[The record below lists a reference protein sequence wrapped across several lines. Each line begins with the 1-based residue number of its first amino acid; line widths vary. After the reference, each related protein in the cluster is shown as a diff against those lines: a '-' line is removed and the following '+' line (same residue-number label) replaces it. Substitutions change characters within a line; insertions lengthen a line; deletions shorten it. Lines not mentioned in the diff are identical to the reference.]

1 MNKEKK
7 ISLLSPFVLL
17 LFIVI
22 IAGFLR
28 AYNIKSLPPGLYPD
42 EAMNGNNA
50 LEAISTGNWKVFY
63 PENNGREGLFIN
75 IQGLSIKT
83 FGNEPWALRIVSI
96 IFGTFTVL
104 GVYFLAKELFIKLP
118 RRFGRDPGFTSDQP
132 ENKIIS
138 LNQKIALLSAFLIA
152 TSFWHINFSRIGF
165 RAIMAPFFLTWA
177 LYFLLKGLRNQ
188 KWLLYGIISGLVYG
202 LGMHSYIAYRAT
214 PLLIL
219 IVFGM
224 WFFTHKES
232 RMATVKIFIVFTIF
246 SLLAFAPL
254 GYYFLK
260 NPADFMGRTSQVSVF
275 NSPSPLKDLTLNT
288 LKTLGMFGIVGDYNW
303 RHNISGSPQLF
314 WPVGIIFLIGVLF
327 SLVGIFK
334 KPQNDRDKTV
344 RFASWIL
351 FSALVVVSL
360 PVVISNEGIPHAL
373 RSIIMIP
380 PVFILAGFGGI
391 WLYEFLKNYFSEF
404 KHGVFRKF
412 LFITGIIFLIFL
424 PFNAYYDYF
433 IKWGK
438 NYNVQGAFAADYV
451 AIGRELNNLPPERPK
466 FVIIQASGS
475 EVRGIPM
482 PSQTVMFITD
492 TFTPEKQ
499 AKKNIYYKLP
509 SQINQIP
516 KGSYTAVIK

>member
-499 AKKNIYYKLP
+499 AKKNIYYKSP
-509 SQINQIP
+509 SQIDQIP
-516 KGSYTAVIK
+516 KGSYTTIIK

>member
-1 MNKEKK
+1 MNKNSKPSVF
-7 ISLLSPFVLL
+7 ILLSL
-17 LFIVI
+17 I
-22 IAGFLR
+22 IIISVFLR
-28 AYNIKSLPPGLYPD
+28 AYNIKNLPPGLYPD

-75 IQGLSIKT
+75 IQGLSIEV
-83 FGNEPWALRIVSI
+83 FGNEPWALRIVSV
-96 IFGTFTVL
+96 IFGTLTVL
-104 GVYFLAKELFIKLP
+104 GVYFLAKELFIKLRIP
-118 RRFGRDPGFTSDQP
+118 RNEQQP
-132 ENKIIS
+132 EEKIIP

-177 LYFLLKGLRNQ
+177 LYFLLKGLRSQ
-188 KWLLYGIISGLVYG
+188 KWLLYGIISGFVYG

-214 PLLIL
+214 PLLI
-219 IVFGM
+219 IVIFGI

-232 RMATVKIFIVFTIF
+232 RKAILKFFIVFVFF

-275 NSPSPLKDLTLNT
+275 NSEAPLKNLALNII
-288 LKTLGMFGIVGDYNW
+288 KTLGMFGIVGDYNW

-314 WPVGIIFLIGVLF
+314 WPVGLIFLIGILF
-327 SLVGIFK
+327 GLISIFK
-334 KPQNDRDKTV
+334 KPLNDRDKTI
-344 RFASWIL
+344 RFASWVL
-351 FSALVVVSL
+351 FSALAIVSL

-380 PVFILAGFGGI
+380 PVFILAGFGGV
-391 WLYEFLKNYFSEF
+391 WFYEFLKNHFGEF
-404 KHGVFRKF
+404 EHGVFRKF
-412 LFITGIIFLIFL
+412 LFIASVVFLIFL

-433 IKWGK
+433 IRWGK
-438 NYNVQGAFAADYV
+438 NYNVSGAFATDYV
-451 AIGRELNNLPPERPK
+451 AIGRGLNNLPPERPK
-466 FVIIQASGS
+466 YVIVQAPGV

-499 AKKNIYYKLP
+499 TKKNIYYKLP
-509 SQINQIP
+509 SQIDQIP
-516 KGSYTAVIK
+516 KGSYTVTIK

>member
-1 MNKEKK
+1 MNKNSK
-7 ISLLSPFVLL
+7 LVFVLL
-17 LFIVI
+17 SLIII

-50 LEAISTGNWKVFY
+50 LEAISIGNWKVFY

-75 IQGLSIKT
+75 IQGLSIKA
-83 FGNEPWALRIVSI
+83 FGNEPWALRIVSV
-96 IFGTFTVL
+96 IFGTLTVL
-104 GVYFLAKELFIKLP
+104 GVYFLAKELFVKLS
-118 RRFGRDPGFTSDQP
+118 RRFSRDSDFTSERTEKMIP
-132 ENKIIS
+132 

-188 KWLLYGIISGLVYG
+188 KWLLYGIISGFVYG

-232 RMATVKIFIVFTIF
+232 RRATLKIFIVFALF

-254 GYYFLK
+254 GYHFLK

-275 NSPSPLKDLTLNT
+275 SSETPLKDLALNT
-288 LKTLGMFGIVGDYNW
+288 LKTLGMFGVVGDYNW
-303 RHNISGSPQLF
+303 RHNISANPQLF
-314 WPVGIIFLIGVLF
+314 WPVGTIFLIGVLF
-327 SLVGIFK
+327 GLIGIFK
-334 KPQNDRDKTV
+334 KPLNDRDKTIK
-344 RFASWIL
+344 FASWIL
-351 FSALVVVSL
+351 FSALAIVSL

-391 WLYEFLKNYFSEF
+391 WLYEFLKNHFGKFE
-404 KHGVFRKF
+404 HGIFRKF
-412 LFITGIIFLIFL
+412 LFIASLIFLIIL

-433 IKWGK
+433 IAWGK
-438 NYNVQGAFAADYV
+438 NYNVQGAFATDYV
-451 AIGRELNNLPPERPK
+451 AIGRELNNLPSERPK
-466 FVIIQASGS
+466 FVIIQAPGA

-499 AKKNIYYKLP
+499 EKKNIYYKLP
-509 SQINQIP
+509 SQIDQIP
-516 KGSYTAVIK
+516 KGSYTAIIK

>member
-1 MNKEKK
+1 MKSKYK
-7 ISLLSPFVLL
+7 TWILI
-17 LFIVI
+17 FIIII

-75 IQGLSIKT
+75 IQGLSIET
-83 FGNEPWALRIVSI
+83 FGNEPWALRIVSV
-96 IFGTFTVL
+96 IFGTLTVL
-104 GVYFLAKELFIKLP
+104 GVYFLAKELFVKLS
-118 RRFGRDPGFTSDQP
+118 RRFGRDSDFTSEQT
-132 ENKIIS
+132 ENKIIP

-188 KWLLYGIISGLVYG
+188 KWFLYGIISGFVYG

-232 RMATVKIFIVFTIF
+232 RKATIKIFIVFGVF

-254 GYYFLK
+254 GYHFLK

-275 NSPSPLKDLTLNT
+275 SSPSPLKDLTLNT
-288 LKTLGMFGIVGDYNW
+288 LKTLGMFGVIGDYNW
-303 RHNISGSPQLF
+303 RHNISGNPQLF
-314 WPVGIIFLIGVLF
+314 WPVGTIFLIGVLF
-327 SLVGIFK
+327 GLIGIFK
-334 KPQNDRDKTV
+334 KPLNDRDKTIK
-344 RFASWIL
+344 FASWVL
-351 FSALVVVSL
+351 FSALAVVSL

-391 WLYEFLKNYFSEF
+391 WLYEFLKNYFGEF
-404 KHGVFRKF
+404 EHGAFRKF
-412 LFITGIIFLIFL
+412 LFIASVIFLIFL

-433 IKWGK
+433 IVWGK

-466 FVIIQASGS
+466 FVIIQASGA